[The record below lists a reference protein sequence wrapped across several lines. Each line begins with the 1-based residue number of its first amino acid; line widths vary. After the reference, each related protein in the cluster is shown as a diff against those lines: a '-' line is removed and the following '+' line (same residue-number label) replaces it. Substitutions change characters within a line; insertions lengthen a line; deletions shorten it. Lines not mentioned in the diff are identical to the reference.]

1 MCVVEL
7 IAVRKWLQDV
17 NWKNPCFFRV
27 SLISTWIIFKRSIN
41 HWFITGLWR
50 RAVII
55 LLIGLWVK
63 TVNAVTLVK
72 EEPVSS
78 TEFTATTPYNSS
90 NTPADVDDLA
100 ITVNTT
106 VPYLFSSTTIAP
118 HSCVHGVMKIPPEE
132 GISLHN
138 VQGRYVVTIIT
149 SDPYSPQLVL
159 ERAKAFN
166 QLEQNFDIGNL
177 IDWFQLFQM
186 VIKRDFL
193 QNDPYFQVPVFCI

>member
-1 MCVVEL
+1 M
-7 IAVRKWLQDV
+7 
-17 NWKNPCFFRV
+17 
-27 SLISTWIIFKRSIN
+27 
-41 HWFITGLWR
+41 
-50 RAVII
+50 
-55 LLIGLWVK
+55 K

-106 VPYLFSSTTIAP
+106 VPYSLSSTTIAP
-118 HSCVHGVMKIPPEE
+118 HPCAHGVMKIPPEE
-132 GISLHN
+132 GISLHT

-177 IDWFQLFQM
+177 ID
-186 VIKRDFL
+186 
-193 QNDPYFQVPVFCI
+193 